1 MPKTLRRD
9 ERDWMFADQVDC
21 LARLKLEACCRAR
34 EVFQASE
41 KPAQFQNS
49 AERRGGRNH
58 GPIQFKMI
66 AMSAPGIR
74 KQKQPGQKLQ

>member
-21 LARLKLEACCRAR
+21 LARLMLEACCRAR

-49 AERRGGRNH
+49 AERRGG
-58 GPIQFKMI
+58 
-66 AMSAPGIR
+66 
-74 KQKQPGQKLQ
+74 